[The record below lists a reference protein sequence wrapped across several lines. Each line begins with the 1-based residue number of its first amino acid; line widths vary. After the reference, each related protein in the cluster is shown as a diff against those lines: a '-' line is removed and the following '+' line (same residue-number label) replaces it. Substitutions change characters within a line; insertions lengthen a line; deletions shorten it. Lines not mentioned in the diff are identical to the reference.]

1 MDKENEEMAAG
12 EEAENEELFD
22 KKAARAFRTITE
34 VAAELNVPT
43 HVLRFWE
50 KKFPE
55 LDPVQRVNGR
65 RYYRSEDVALLKK
78 IEYLLHKEGYTIKG
92 VQKLLKEGTIN
103 VVVDSRL
110 NSENRVD
117 SGPPLRVD
125 EEGLPIEPK
134 PELDSVITEL
144 EEISVILKKAL

>member
-1 MDKENEEMAAG
+1 MEEEVENVD
-12 EEAENEELFD
+12 LFD

-34 VAAELNVPT
+34 VSAELNVPP

-50 KKFPE
+50 KKFSE
-55 LDPVQRVNGR
+55 VAPVQRVGGR
-65 RYYRSEDVALLKK
+65 RYYRPEDISLLKK

-103 VVVDSRL
+103 SVVDSRQS
-110 NSENRVD
+110 NAETESAATRVQ
-117 SGPPLRVD
+117 VD

-134 PELDSVITEL
+134 PELDSVIAEL
-144 EEISVILKKAL
+144 EEISALLKKAV

>member
-1 MDKENEEMAAG
+1 MEE
-12 EEAENEELFD
+12 EIDNTDLFD

-34 VAAELNVPT
+34 VSAELNVPA

-50 KKFPE
+50 KKFSE
-55 LDPVQRVNGR
+55 VAPVQRVGGR
-65 RYYRSEDVALLKK
+65 RYYRPEDITLLKK

-103 VVVDSRL
+103 SVIESRQNNMEQEKEDL
-110 NSENRVD
+110 F
-117 SGPPLRVD
+117 GQVD

-134 PELDSVITEL
+134 PELDSVIAEL
-144 EEISVILKKAL
+144 EEISALLKKAV